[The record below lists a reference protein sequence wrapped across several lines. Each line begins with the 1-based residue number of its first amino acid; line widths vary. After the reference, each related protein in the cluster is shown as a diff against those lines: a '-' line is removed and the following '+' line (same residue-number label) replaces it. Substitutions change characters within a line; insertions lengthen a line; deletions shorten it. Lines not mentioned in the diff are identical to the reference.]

1 MKIDLSLTIT
11 AIIALCSTLSP
22 ILTALINNYYH
33 YKMRKIDVRLEQ
45 EKELRFYQREVYENY
60 LRYTSELLM
69 YPGSETAHQKYGAV
83 HALALAYF
91 SDTYRTKLLEINS
104 LIHKKKHDDALLVFN
119 ELASDIRLT
128 LLSPSLKGQ

>member
-22 ILTALINNYYH
+22 ILTALINNHYH
-33 YKMRKIDVRLEQ
+33 YKMRKIDVKLEQ

-69 YPGSETAHQKYGAV
+69 DPRHETALQKYGAA

-104 LIHKKKHDDALLVFN
+104 LIHKCRHDDALLIFN
-119 ELASDIRLT
+119 ELSSDIRST